1 MNFQYIEK
9 PINIREIPKDYP
21 VDICLIEN
29 NEQQIGQICNFLQN
43 DSKLLMVNGF
53 RGSGKTDVVKFTL
66 NYSLNYNTIVLG
78 YSCIETTILD
88 DMLLSF
94 FDTFKTYTVMGQI
107 TPPKIK
113 VENFTQKI
121 NSYFNNIDKPI
132 LIVLDS
138 FDTVL
143 KENKSDI
150 INFIKHLLKYPNIK
164 LILISKSLILDDFQD
179 IEFEQTTML
188 AFSPKLFEK
197 YLKLN
202 GIKQIGVLSNELYNQ
217 SKGYYNLLKLSVNIM
232 NARGLSLV
240 EFLELFSKSF
250 VPFKEFVLR
259 EALTLVDPISAHLF
273 RLLTI
278 MRIPIHINLIKSLR
292 LYDEARIYFFIEN
305 SILSA
310 EGEYLYLK
318 DYFREILE
326 NQIPSNVITKLHT
339 ACVDL
344 YNTQL
349 PLKPLERDLRLS
361 RQTMRNEIEYHS
373 MFIPKKPVLHQTKDI
388 QIPIETNANTILE
401 SKTTEPEKPQI
412 EEISQETK
420 EEKINKI
427 SFIIEDEVVLDNIAD
442 SIKDFVVTS
451 VEDSKLEKESNSMNL
466 KQILNNAKQEEADY
480 NYKRAIMLYQNALT
494 KTNDDDFYTFLP
506 SIYIKLAQN
515 YQNLSDLYNAL
526 EYYTQAQDFYYNA
539 SNTDKV
545 HEIKLEIANLYYSM
559 YKHDNAR
566 FILSELEKANDM
578 QDELKVKVNM
588 TCAKIEDNIDKK
600 YNYYKK
606 ALSYT
611 DTQTNK
617 STLAE
622 LYYKYGAVCD
632 EMEDIRNAVTYYRKC
647 IEIEP
652 NPKNNAFL
660 SMSLS
665 NLAQLYDEA
674 GQSKPAIKYYLESIK
689 IDTTMNNYS
698 GIYSSSLHLA
708 EIYAPIDNQKTVEY
722 IKKAL
727 DCARK
732 LNEPFYIAG
741 ASLELGDFYL
751 LRRDN
756 ENAYKYFI
764 EAYAIA
770 KNSFS
775 KENLKKITS
784 RINDIK
790 SKIQPEEF
798 EKLQEKYG
806 K

>member
-1 MNFQYIEK
+1 MQYIEK
-9 PINIREIPKDYP
+9 PINIKEIPKDYP
-21 VDICLIEN
+21 VDMCLVEN
-29 NEQQIGQICNFLQN
+29 NEKQIEQICNFLQN
-43 DSKLLMVNGF
+43 DNKLLMVNGF
-53 RGSGKTDVVKFTL
+53 RGSGKSDIVKFTL
-66 NYSLNYNTIVLG
+66 NYSLDYNTIVLG
-78 YSCIETTILD
+78 YFCIETTILD

-94 FDTFKTYTVMGQI
+94 FDTFKTYTIMGQI

-121 NSYFNNIDKPI
+121 NSYFNSIEKPI

-138 FDTVL
+138 FDTIL
-143 KENKSDI
+143 KENKPDI

-164 LILISKSLILDDFQD
+164 LILISKALILDDFQD

-188 AFSPKLFEK
+188 AFTPKLFEK
-197 YLKLN
+197 YLKLH

-232 NARGLSLV
+232 NTRGISLV
-240 EFLELFSKSF
+240 EFLEMFSKSF

-259 EALTLVDPISAHLF
+259 EALTLIDPISAHLF

-278 MRIPIHINLIKSLR
+278 MRIPIHINLLKSLH
-292 LYDEARIYFFIEN
+292 LYDDGRVYFFIEN
-305 SILSA
+305 SILSN

-326 NQIPSNVITKLHT
+326 NQIPNNVIIKLHS

-349 PLKPLERDLRLS
+349 PLKPLERDLKLS

-373 MFIPKKPVLHQTKDI
+373 MFIPKKPILHQTKDI
-388 QIPIETNANTILE
+388 QVPIETNANTILE
-401 SKTTEPEKPQI
+401 NKPAEPAKPQV
-412 EEISQETK
+412 EETPQETK

-442 SIKDFVVTS
+442 SIKDFVITS

-466 KQILNNAKQEEADY
+466 KQILNNAKQEEAEY

-506 SIYIKLAQN
+506 SIYIKLAKN

-539 SNTDKV
+539 SNMDKV
-545 HEIKLEIANLYYSM
+545 YEIKLEIANLYYNM
-559 YKHDNAR
+559 YKHDNAK
-566 FILSELEKANDM
+566 FILSELEKNNNL
-578 QDELKVKVNM
+578 QDKLKIKVNM
-588 TCAKIEDNIDKK
+588 ACAKIEDNIDIK

-606 ALSYT
+606 ALSYI

-632 EMEDIRNAVTYYRKC
+632 EIEDIRTAVTYYRKC

-652 NPKNNAFL
+652 NPKNNEFL
-660 SMSLS
+660 SMALS

-674 GQSKPAIKYYLESIK
+674 GQSKAAIKYYLESIK
-689 IDTTMNNYS
+689 IDTAMNNFS

-708 EIYAPIDNQKTVEY
+708 EIYAPIDEQKAVEY
-722 IKKAL
+722 MKNAL
-727 DCARK
+727 NCAQK
-732 LNEPFYIAG
+732 INEPFYIAG
-741 ASLELGDFYL
+741 ASLELGDFYF

-756 ENAYKYFI
+756 ENAYKHFI
-764 EAYAIA
+764 EAYNIA

-775 KENLKKITS
+775 KENLAKITS

-790 SKIQPEEF
+790 SKIRPEIF